1 LFAAHRAGQRHRKP
15 RFTGLYPAYL
25 LVGRRMQMTA
35 GWQFS

>member
-15 RFTGLYPAYL
+15 RFTGLHPAYL
-25 LVGRRMQMTA
+25 LVGRRMQKPP